1 MTGAAVKSTGQY
13 YWSIL
18 PAADFWSNAILGT
31 SIIYSALHNVDFVS
45 CDVTVISSLAS
56 CLTNAQPLPA
66 HHPAADDNSLI
77 GCTSHDLTDGWSQPM
92 PISLRVCVRSFIEP
106 DLFDHSILFDNS
118 TLIYVIILPCK
129 LRLGLGLDLKLHY
142 FSIFHGE

>member
-1 MTGAAVKSTGQY
+1 
-13 YWSIL
+13 
-18 PAADFWSNAILGT
+18 
-31 SIIYSALHNVDFVS
+31 
-45 CDVTVISSLAS
+45 
-56 CLTNAQPLPA
+56 
-66 HHPAADDNSLI
+66 
-77 GCTSHDLTDGWSQPM
+77 M